1 MTVQP
6 STAVLATLRY
16 FPVTGFFIKLIMD
29 VATSNNMTAVSTI
42 IRDTCIALYLACI
55 IWFLVS
61 SGSMPKFG
69 ILVVF
74 TTLMVYS
81 ASIAINAANVSLID
95 SNKVEMMSDTNWV
108 FAEIVL
114 LFSYMSSYVLNPTL
128 NSASTWLIGLLIIV
142 IIHAFVVG
150 SNYQSI
156 NMVTDDATRN
166 ID

>member
-1 MTVQP
+1 
-6 STAVLATLRY
+6 
-16 FPVTGFFIKLIMD
+16 
-29 VATSNNMTAVSTI
+29 
-42 IRDTCIALYLACI
+42 
-55 IWFLVS
+55 
-61 SGSMPKFG
+61 MPKFG

-95 SNKVEMMSDTNWV
+95 GNKVEIMSDTNWV

-114 LFSYMSSYVLNPTL
+114 LFSYMSNYVLNPAL